1 VKYVDK
7 LGSFTVGYKA
17 TIAGHYQMHI
27 RFEDMTLG
35 TFPLAVSSESGSVP
49 GAAPSQTSVT
59 SSPPPTTNA
68 APAVKQPE
76 PKQEAKPVQPVETKK
91 EEQVPVKEEPKPE
104 PVKEEPPV
112 PKLPLATSPESASP
126 TDGLSRENSMAGLT
140 KEQKLAIIR
149 ERKAKLLTPR
159 SAAEAEKTETAT
171 TSTSSTSTSE
181 PVAAKIE
188 SESSDDI
195 ASAVITEIRVTFK
208 ALNKHGKPKSAGGDA
223 KKLEIAPHHE
233 VVDNHDGSYTVTLGK
248 PEHFAVKIDGHP
260 VLRAEFI

>member
-1 VKYVDK
+1 
-7 LGSFTVGYKA
+7 
-17 TIAGHYQMHI
+17 M
-27 RFEDMTLG
+27 
-35 TFPLAVSSESGSVP
+35 
-49 GAAPSQTSVT
+49 
-59 SSPPPTTNA
+59 
-68 APAVKQPE
+68 
-76 PKQEAKPVQPVETKK
+76 QPVETKK

-171 TSTSSTSTSE
+171 TSSTSTSE

-208 ALNKHGKPKSAGGDA
+208 ALNKHGKPKSA
-223 KKLEIAPHHE
+223 
-233 VVDNHDGSYTVTLGK
+233 
-248 PEHFAVKIDGHP
+248 
-260 VLRAEFI
+260 